1 MSKLLAFD
9 LGAESGR
16 ALVGHFDGK
25 RLALEELHRFA
36 NGPVQIFDRLY
47 WDPLRLFAEMQ
58 QGLSLFARYHGK
70 DLASIGVDTWGVD
83 FALLGP
89 DDALLDNPRNY
100 RDPRT
105 AGMLEEAFSRMPREE
120 IFSHTGVQFM
130 KLNSLYQLLAMRDS
144 PLLQSANTL
153 LLMADLFNFYFT
165 GNKVC
170 EFSNATTT
178 QFYDPR
184 KNAWS
189 TELLTGLGLPT
200 HFLPEIV
207 QPGTEVG
214 KLLPSIA
221 SATGLNAVP
230 VIAPATH
237 DTGSAVAAVPAETRD
252 YAYISSGTW
261 SLMGVELD
269 EPLISDKALQ
279 YNFTNEG
286 GVGPSY
292 RFLKNIMGLWLV
304 QECRRAWQRE
314 GRDFSYEQLTAMAR
328 DAVPFVA
335 LIEPDDGRFITP
347 GDMPARIRA
356 YCEET
361 SQNVPD
367 DEGQMIRIV
376 LESLALKYRYV
387 LESLETILGRRL
399 KCIHV
404 VGGGIQNR
412 LLCQFTASAAG
423 RQVIAGPLEATG
435 IGNLL
440 LQLIGLGQ
448 LASLAEARQ
457 VVRDSFDPEVYQP
470 EQSANWDAAY
480 DRFRRLLPLV

>member
-1 MSKLLAFD
+1 MSKVLAFD

-25 RLALEELHRFA
+25 RLTLENLHRFA

-47 WDPLRLFAEMQ
+47 WDPLRLFGEMQ
-58 QGLSLFARYHGK
+58 HSLALFVHKHGK
-70 DLASIGVDTWGVD
+70 DLASIGIDTWGVD
-83 FALLGP
+83 FALLGAG
-89 DDALLDNPRNY
+89 DALLDNPRNY

-105 AGMLEEAFSRMPREE
+105 EGMLEEAFARVPREE
-120 IFSHTGVQFM
+120 IFAHTGVQFM
-130 KLNSLYQLLAMRDS
+130 KLNSLYQLLAMRES
-144 PLLQSANTL
+144 PLLQSAQTL

-184 KNAWS
+184 KSAWS
-189 TELLTGLGLPT
+189 TELLTSLGLPT
-200 HFLPEIV
+200 HFLPEVV
-207 QPGTEVG
+207 QPGAHIG
-214 KLLPSIA
+214 NLLPSIA
-221 SATGLNAVP
+221 TATGLAEVP

-237 DTGSAVAAVPAETRD
+237 DTGSAVAAVPAATRD

-269 EPLISDKALQ
+269 EPLVSTEALK

-286 GVGPSY
+286 GVGPTY

-304 QECRRAWQRE
+304 QECRRTWARE

-328 DAVPFVA
+328 DSTPFVA
-335 LIEPDDGRFITP
+335 LIEPDDERFISP
-347 GDMPARIRA
+347 GDMPARIRT

-361 SQNVPD
+361 GQTVPA
-367 DEGQMIRIV
+367 DEGQTIRVI

-387 LESLETILGRRL
+387 LGDLEMIHSRRL
-399 KCIHV
+399 ESIHI

-412 LLCQFTASAAG
+412 LLCQFTASATG
-423 RQVIAGPLEATG
+423 RPVIAGPLEATG

-457 VVRDSFDPEVYQP
+457 VVRDSFDPEIFPP
-470 EQSANWDAAY
+470 EMTTDWDAAY
-480 DRFRRLLPLV
+480 DRFRPLVPRA

>member
-1 MSKLLAFD
+1 
-9 LGAESGR
+9 
-16 ALVGHFDGK
+16 
-25 RLALEELHRFA
+25 
-36 NGPVQIFDRLY
+36 
-47 WDPLRLFAEMQ
+47 
-58 QGLSLFARYHGK
+58 
-70 DLASIGVDTWGVD
+70 
-83 FALLGP
+83 
-89 DDALLDNPRNY
+89 
-100 RDPRT
+100 
-105 AGMLEEAFSRMPREE
+105 
-120 IFSHTGVQFM
+120 
-130 KLNSLYQLLAMRDS
+130 
-144 PLLQSANTL
+144 
-153 LLMADLFNFYFT
+153 
-165 GNKVC
+165 
-170 EFSNATTT
+170 
-178 QFYDPR
+178 
-184 KNAWS
+184 
-189 TELLTGLGLPT
+189 
-200 HFLPEIV
+200 V

-214 KLLPSIA
+214 TLLPSIA
-221 SATGLNAVP
+221 SANGLNPVP

-269 EPLISDKALQ
+269 EPLVSDKALQ

-328 DAVPFVA
+328 DAVPFGA
-335 LIEPDDGRFITP
+335 LIEPDDERFITP
-347 GDMPARIRA
+347 GDMPVRIRA

-361 SQNVPD
+361 SQNVPA

-399 KCIHV
+399 ECIHV
-404 VGGGIQNR
+404 VGGGIQNH
-412 LLCQFTASAAG
+412 LLCRFTASATG
-423 RQVIAGPLEATG
+423 RLVIAGPLEATG

-457 VVRDSFDPEVYQP
+457 VVRDSYDPEVYQP
-470 EQSANWDAAY
+470 EQSADWDAAY
-480 DRFRRLLPLV
+480 DRFRRLSPLA

>member
-58 QGLSLFARYHGK
+58 QGLSLFARDHGK

-286 GVGPSY
+286 GVGPNY

-335 LIEPDDGRFITP
+335 LIEPDDERFITP

-361 SQNVPD
+361 SQNVPA

-399 KCIHV
+399 ECIHV

>member
-1 MSKLLAFD
+1 
-9 LGAESGR
+9 
-16 ALVGHFDGK
+16 
-25 RLALEELHRFA
+25 
-36 NGPVQIFDRLY
+36 
-47 WDPLRLFAEMQ
+47 
-58 QGLSLFARYHGK
+58 
-70 DLASIGVDTWGVD
+70 
-83 FALLGP
+83 
-89 DDALLDNPRNY
+89 
-100 RDPRT
+100 
-105 AGMLEEAFSRMPREE
+105 
-120 IFSHTGVQFM
+120 
-130 KLNSLYQLLAMRDS
+130 
-144 PLLQSANTL
+144 
-153 LLMADLFNFYFT
+153 
-165 GNKVC
+165 
-170 EFSNATTT
+170 
-178 QFYDPR
+178 
-184 KNAWS
+184 
-189 TELLTGLGLPT
+189 
-200 HFLPEIV
+200 
-207 QPGTEVG
+207 
-214 KLLPSIA
+214 
-221 SATGLNAVP
+221 
-230 VIAPATH
+230 
-237 DTGSAVAAVPAETRD
+237 
-252 YAYISSGTW
+252 
-261 SLMGVELD
+261 MGVELD

-286 GVGPSY
+286 GVGPNY

-335 LIEPDDGRFITP
+335 LIEPDDERFITP

-361 SQNVPD
+361 SQNVPA

-399 KCIHV
+399 ECIHI